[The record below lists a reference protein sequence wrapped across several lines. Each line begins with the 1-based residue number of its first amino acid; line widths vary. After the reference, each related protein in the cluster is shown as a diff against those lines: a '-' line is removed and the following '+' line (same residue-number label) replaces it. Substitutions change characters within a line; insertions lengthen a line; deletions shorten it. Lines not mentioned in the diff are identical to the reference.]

1 MTDAL
6 PGPVLTGIN
15 LFCQDLPATV
25 AFYRKLGLDID
36 DGKPWSGHHIE
47 VPMANGVHLELD
59 SIELTKAYDAGFV
72 EPTAGGGSTNVL
84 VFHLPT
90 RDAVDLAW
98 TELTAAGHAG
108 RLAPIDA
115 FWGARYA
122 IVGDPDGNRVGLM
135 SPIDPEREAEPP
147 SLS

>member
-15 LFCQDLPATV
+15 LFCQDLGATV

-36 DGKPWSGHHIE
+36 DGHPWSGHHIE

-59 SIELTKAYDAGFV
+59 SIELTKAYDPSFVAPAAG
-72 EPTAGGGSTNVL
+72 ASRNVL

-90 RDAVDLAW
+90 REAVDLGW
-98 TELTAAGHAG
+98 TELTAAGHDG

-122 IVGDPDGNRVGLM
+122 IVADPDGNSVGLM
-135 SPIDPEREAEPP
+135 SPVDPELEAEAPP
-147 SLS
+147 LS